1 MSKCEN
7 REIGTGKSYLK
18 KIMVILG
25 GLEKSCWIVLA
36 DVIGKQ

>member
-7 REIGTGKSYLK
+7 RKIETDKSCLK
-18 KIMVILG
+18 KIVVILG
-25 GLEKSCWIVLA
+25 GLEKSRWIVLA